1 MKTIGAENID
11 KTKVKKRKG
20 DKKLNKK
27 RGKSIKTELKGK
39 R

>member
-27 RGKSIKTELKGK
+27 RGSQ
-39 R
+39 